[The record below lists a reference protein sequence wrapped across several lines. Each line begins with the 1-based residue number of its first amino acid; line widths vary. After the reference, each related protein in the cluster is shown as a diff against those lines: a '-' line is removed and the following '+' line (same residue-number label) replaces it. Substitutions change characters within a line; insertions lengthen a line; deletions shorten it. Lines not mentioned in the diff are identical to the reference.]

1 MGKTP
6 KENKSDLPQLRV
18 KMRYQTVDIL
28 PIASYNPLV
37 KVLYTLSMQYIKFHC
52 KILACTLVRVFW
64 ITEQTLMG
72 VILPL
77 ISQCIDQTTPKC
89 DILMNDLSYMFGIWL
104 S

>member
-1 MGKTP
+1 MGKSP

-37 KVLYTLSMQYIKFHC
+37 KVLYTLSMLYIEFHC
-52 KILACTLVRVFW
+52 KLLACT
-64 ITEQTLMG
+64 EQTSVG
-72 VILPL
+72 VILSL
-77 ISQCIDQTTPKC
+77 ISQYVDQTTPKC
-89 DILMNDLSYMFGIWL
+89 DIMIMNDLSYMFGIWL

>member
-37 KVLYTLSMQYIKFHC
+37 KVLYTLNMQYIKFHS
-52 KILACTLVRVFW
+52 KLLALDFRADFSGSYSP
-64 ITEQTLMG
+64 ID
-72 VILPL
+72 
-77 ISQCIDQTTPKC
+77 SQYVDRTTPKC
-89 DILMNDLSYMFGIWL
+89 NILITND
-104 S
+104 